1 MYLWRRAEPVPPLHS
16 SRLRLQLPL
25 RSLPGS
31 SPSASTQSRS
41 RTTATGIGED
51 GLVMRTEQLTSPSR
65 AWPRAAAARRPPGRA
80 ANFLARVGARCGSAS
95 FHACFCA
102 RTPRL
107 RPGHLRR
114 WEQGSRRAAVG
125 ENSRP
130 SSSERVAAV
139 TSLGGRC
146 VQCKN
151 TILLNFIELLL
162 EFLQDCSHIVVQIRS
177 GAIFSLQR
185 QISCCCLGGKPT
197 TEF

>member
-1 MYLWRRAEPVPPLHS
+1 VFASSIYTLLTPRLITSCFDWKPVQDDGHGEDRGRRAGNEEGEP
-16 SRLRLQLPL
+16 
-25 RSLPGS
+25 
-31 SPSASTQSRS
+31 
-41 RTTATGIGED
+41 
-51 GLVMRTEQLTSPSR
+51 MTSPSQ
-65 AWPRAAAARRPPGRA
+65 AWPRAPAARRTPGRPA
-80 ANFLARVGARCGSAS
+80 DFLAWVGARCGGAS

-102 RTPRL
+102 ATPRL

-114 WEQGSRRAAVG
+114 WEQGSRRVAAG

-130 SSSERVAAV
+130 SSSERVAGV

-177 GAIFSLQR
+177 GTIFSLQR

>member
-1 MYLWRRAEPVPPLHS
+1 
-16 SRLRLQLPL
+16 LPL

-31 SPSASTQSRS
+31 SPSASIRSRS
-41 RTTATGIGED
+41 RTTSTGRIGED
-51 GLVMRTEQLTSPSR
+51 GLVLVMRREPLTSPSR

-177 GAIFSLQR
+177 GTIFSA
-185 QISCCCLGGKPT
+185 
-197 TEF
+197 